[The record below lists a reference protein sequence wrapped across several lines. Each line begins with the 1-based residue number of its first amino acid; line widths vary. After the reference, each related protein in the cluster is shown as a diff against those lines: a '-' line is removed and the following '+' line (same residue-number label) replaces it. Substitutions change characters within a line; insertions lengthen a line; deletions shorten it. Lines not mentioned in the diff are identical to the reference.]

1 MVRIYSTQSNN
12 NEWTC
17 KRMYEIP
24 EDFIFVGISKYSK
37 LYLRSSNNSI
47 HEWNLLTG
55 RSTSMFSYEEMIESP
70 KYFKDIIIS
79 SNEKFVCL
87 KINDNIIIYSVEL
100 EIPVSTLQAKEIEEV
115 QEDCETINDI
125 NDKNLQDYDNTTET
139 EMIDDNDDPKFEIG
153 FLKNNEPKRIYD
165 YNDRSKE
172 HIVSPLLLSDDKSFK
187 QCNEWILDII
197 NNKESLLRYGVKLF
211 LFAIKE
217 RIITGTLPLLNKY
230 YPEFILKYS
239 LETNM
244 IIDSQSYK
252 IKDKENLHLYSKNP
266 QLIDLTRS
274 ILWTK
279 CNIKMDNIKD
289 NIYYISFIYFIIFL
303 TFPILPILL
312 FIFYLLSKY
321 YFINDFSYDNLFNN
335 LIFNKTLKYIS
346 SLLTTPTITPSITF
360 MIPYI
365 NYPEDYKWFKELI
378 KPQPIP
384 QQYIGIN
391 IQNQLFIASIILGFI
406 HLSFEIRQ
414 FIYSPERWIREF
426 WNIFDII
433 AYLLPIIT
441 SIKWLQTNDLND
453 HIIQLFSF
461 SCLFL
466 DIKFLL
472 FFRAFES
479 FVVLFIIIISFA
491 HAFYILLS
499 PRSDYSFDQFTNN
512 NDPNNPWNIAPTYSQ
527 VFNNGTMDSFF
538 IQKPDENTNMFIDFR
553 TALLAMYNFLT
564 GDSSALSNWSYS
576 I

>member
-1 MVRIYSTQSNN
+1 MLFKNNDILLVLSNLDFLIYHINENN
-12 NEWTC
+12 NE
-17 KRMYEIP
+17 
-24 EDFIFVGISKYSK
+24 ISLIYYCSK
-37 LYLRSSNNSI
+37 
-47 HEWNLLTG
+47 
-55 RSTSMFSYEEMIESP
+55 
-70 KYFKDIIIS
+70 
-79 SNEKFVCL
+79 
-87 KINDNIIIYSVEL
+87 
-100 EIPVSTLQAKEIEEV
+100 
-115 QEDCETINDI
+115 
-125 NDKNLQDYDNTTET
+125 
-139 EMIDDNDDPKFEIG
+139 
-153 FLKNNEPKRIYD
+153 
-165 YNDRSKE
+165 DRSKE

-217 RIITGTLPLLNKY
+217 RNFELIDKIYKKCILYFSESLQNNFLGIITGTLPLLNKY

-479 FVVLFIIIISFA
+479 F
-491 HAFYILLS
+491 
-499 PRSDYSFDQFTNN
+499 
-512 NDPNNPWNIAPTYSQ
+512 APTYSQ